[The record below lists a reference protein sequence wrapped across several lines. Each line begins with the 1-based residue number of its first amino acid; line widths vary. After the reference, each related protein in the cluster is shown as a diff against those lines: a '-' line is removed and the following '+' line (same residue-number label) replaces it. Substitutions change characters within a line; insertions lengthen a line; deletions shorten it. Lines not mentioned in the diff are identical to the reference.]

1 MPTIKELRK
10 MATTYN
16 IKGRSK
22 MNKETLMKAVS
33 KEDDQEEQDKEN
45 MDETNQELKVYLKA
59 RILKTA
65 DGFHKLV
72 YNESTIHV
80 NNLIEAL
87 VTRGKDAESKKK
99 AF

>member
-1 MPTIKELRK
+1 M
-10 MATTYN
+10 
-16 IKGRSK
+16 
-22 MNKETLMKAVS
+22 
-33 KEDDQEEQDKEN
+33 
-45 MDETNQELKVYLKA
+45 KA

-65 DGFHKLV
+65 AGFHKLV

-87 VTRGKDAESKKK
+87 VTRGKDAEAKKK